1 VIELRLLWYVF
12 VFLFFWLG
20 FEDFAFSVVK
30 AKRDVFLLMVF

>member
-1 VIELRLLWYVF
+1 VVCF
-12 VFLFFWLG
+12 CFFFFFWLG